1 MPSPVEED
9 AKHIR
14 PCVPGCLCKRSL
26 GSSKL
31 LLWHILCIVLLP
43 FWHILF
49 IVLLPLSSKVQ
60 MITWCALLGPGNS
73 FHTCCNLTCNST
85 SVVKNHT
92 HACTH
97 ARTHAR
103 MHACTH
109 ARTHACTH
117 THLTPNLCVWLLTG
131 LWHQRSWSGGDTCPP
146 PAALTLMS
154 LTLWC
159 SARRSPC
166 QRECQLVVLER
177 LQWLPFYWWRAVSEA
192 LKCALNILLR
202 GHSRW
207 SQFHLL
213 GGLWTFSSPTGSCS
227 CSGLFLHL
235 RVLVHVVD
243 FFFPYRF
250 LFL

>member
-109 ARTHACTH
+109 ARTHARTH
-117 THLTPNLCVWLLTG
+117 THTPDPQPVCLAAD
-131 LWHQRSWSGGDTCPP
+131 RSVTP
-146 PAALTLMS
+146 T
-154 LTLWC
+154 
-159 SARRSPC
+159 
-166 QRECQLVVLER
+166 ELER
-177 LQWLPFYWWRAVSEA
+177 R
-192 LKCALNILLR
+192 R
-202 GHSRW
+202 
-207 SQFHLL
+207 HL
-213 GGLWTFSSPTGSCS
+213 SSTGS
-227 CSGLFLHL
+227 LDLDVFDP
-235 RVLVHVVD
+235 LVQCQEI
-243 FFFPYRF
+243 PMPA
-250 LFL
+250 

>member
-103 MHACTH
+103 MHARTHAHTHTH
-109 ARTHACTH
+109 AR
-117 THLTPNLCVWLLTG
+117 
-131 LWHQRSWSGGDTCPP
+131 
-146 PAALTLMS
+146 
-154 LTLWC
+154 
-159 SARRSPC
+159 ARARTRG
-166 QRECQLVVLER
+166 QEFFEKKKRKHYRKGRTRE
-177 LQWLPFYWWRAVSEA
+177 
-192 LKCALNILLR
+192 LKFLR
-202 GHSRW
+202 MGIK
-207 SQFHLL
+207 
-213 GGLWTFSSPTGSCS
+213 
-227 CSGLFLHL
+227 
-235 RVLVHVVD
+235 V
-243 FFFPYRF
+243 
-250 LFL
+250 